1 MNHSQLLMRFLIGAA
16 LVAVLTTVSLAQS
29 DKHDW
34 NNVQKLS
41 TGTTLKVK
49 LKSGEKIEGRIVT
62 ISPDTISLSVNKG
75 AANQRQV
82 RKEEISEIRR
92 KSAARTA
99 TYCALLGV
107 GGLFL
112 GGAAGY
118 GVGEISSADG
128 PISDYTGMVVGVAAG
143 AVIGAILGS
152 RGVLVYK
159 SF

>member
-1 MNHSQLLMRFLIGAA
+1 MNYPKILARFLAGLCFLFLMANM
-16 LVAVLTTVSLAQS
+16 VFAQT
-29 DKHDW
+29 DKNDW
-34 NNVQKLS
+34 GNVQKLS
-41 TGTTLKVK
+41 TGTSLKIK
-49 LKSGEKIEGRIVT
+49 LKSGEKIEGRIVST
-62 ISPDTISLSVNKG
+62 TADLISFSVKNG
-75 AANQRQV
+75 ATNPREV

-99 TYCALLGV
+99 TYCALLGA

-118 GVGEISSADG
+118 GIGEVSNADG

-143 AVIGAILGS
+143 AVMGAILGS
-152 RGVLVYK
+152 KGVLVYK